1 MKLFFNFERIS
12 ISHFFETLCFAFL
25 HPQKFA
31 VSIPEDPSVLGRS
44 YSFFAICLCVLVGCI
59 VLPIGI
65 TKSTLSLSFA
75 IGLPTLA
82 YCFFAALVLKFW
94 LQLCGVKRAIS
105 QYLAYMLIFGAIFL
119 LTFAFLLLP
128 FFSLLEFLAPDLS
141 GEYIGAFLGCGVFSL
156 EASKALTGAS
166 PPS

>member
-1 MKLFFNFERIS
+1 
-12 ISHFFETLCFAFL
+12 L